1 MKIHEVMVNNAY
13 KIYLSLHFLTG
24 PKQTARVKVVW
35 NSSASAADNSFEG
48 IARSVRIDD
57 NFLRTDSPSAS
68 LSNG

>member
-13 KIYLSLHFLTG
+13 RIYLSLHFLTG
-24 PKQTARVKVVW
+24 PTQTARVKVVW
-35 NSSASAADNSFEG
+35 NINAADNSFDG